1 MPSNKVNPTVSH
13 NTPKQSDLESSSKV
27 QNDSEYNVPKRILA
41 LLPFAVFLSLFLGTG
56 IVLTLQGVDFAFYQ
70 LPASIAII
78 PAIFVALYLGKII
91 TKQNINSQISLFI
104 QGAGHPNIITMCV
117 IYLLAGAFATVAKAT
132 GSVDA
137 SVQLGLAFFPDY
149 LLLPGLFLVAAFL
162 STAMGTSMGTI
173 AAIAPI
179 ALGFIDSA
187 QLDAGIVAGCLIS
200 GAIFG
205 DNLSIISDT
214 TIASTR
220 SQGAHMK
227 DKFKVNFKFAV
238 PAALLCLVIFSLLGG
253 SVAHELANDT
263 AITGLLPYIVILILA
278 LLGVNVF
285 IVLTVGIILAAAI
298 GMLTNGYQLS
308 VWVNDINKG
317 FASMQDI
324 FILSLF
330 IGGLSEL
337 VRRQGGLA
345 ALTHAVESFA
355 RKISNKNNKR
365 AAGLGIAG
373 LAFTCN
379 FFTANNTVS
388 IIVTGETAKT
398 LAKDGNVSPA
408 HSASLLDIFAC
419 INQGL
424 LPYGAQALLLGA
436 TLSISPLEV
445 VANAYYPMILFFVA
459 SFAFWQYTKEKVA

>member
-1 MPSNKVNPTVSH
+1 MSTPSALEQS
-13 NTPKQSDLESSSKV
+13 TPDRK
-27 QNDSEYNVPKRILA
+27 NMIA
-41 LLPFAVFLSLFLGTG
+41 LLPFAVFLGIFLGTG
-56 IVLTLQGVDFAFYQ
+56 IILTLQGSDFAFYQ

-78 PAIFVALYLGKII
+78 PAIFVAIFLGKVLD
-91 TKQNINSQISLFI
+91 KQPIDKQIGQFI
-104 QGAGHPNIITMCV
+104 RGAGHANIMTMCI

-137 SVQLGLAFFPDY
+137 SVQLGLAIFPSY

-179 ALGFIDSA
+179 ALGFIESA
-187 QLDAGIVAGCLIS
+187 GLDPAVIAGCLIS

-214 TIASTR
+214 TIAATR

-238 PAALLCLVIFSLLGG
+238 PAAIICLLIFAALGQ
-253 SVAHELANDT
+253 SINYDMTNEAAFV
-263 AITGLLPYIVILILA
+263 GLIPYIVILVLA
-278 LLGVNVF
+278 LSGVNVF
-285 IVLTVGIILAAAI
+285 VVLALGIVLAAAI
-298 GMLTNGYQLS
+298 GMLTNDYQLS
-308 VWVNDINKG
+308 TWVSDINAG

-337 VRRQGGLA
+337 IRHQGGLA
-345 ALTHAVESFA
+345 ALTKTIESIA
-355 RKISNKNNKR
+355 SKLSPNNKKR
-365 AAGLGIAG
+365 AAGFGIAG
-373 LAFTCN
+373 LTFCCN

-388 IIVTGETAKT
+388 IIITGETAKD
-398 LAKDGNVSPA
+398 LAVDGDLTPA
-408 HSASLLDIFAC
+408 QSASLLDIFAC

-436 TLSISPLEV
+436 TLGISPLAV
-445 VANAYYPMILFFVA
+445 VSHAFYPMILFFA
-459 SFAFWQYTKEKVA
+459 AGFAFWRITNIKAKINTKS

>member
-1 MPSNKVNPTVSH
+1 MGNPTVVEQ
-13 NTPKQSDLESSSKV
+13 PKSDKKSL
-27 QNDSEYNVPKRILA
+27 LA
-41 LLPFAVFLSLFLGTG
+41 LLPFAVFLGVFLGTG
-56 IVLTLQGVDFAFYQ
+56 VILTLQGAEFAFYQ
-70 LPASIAII
+70 LPASIAIM
-78 PAIFVALYLGKII
+78 PAIFVALYLGKILGNNSI
-91 TKQNINSQISLFI
+91 DKQIGQFIS
-104 QGAGHPNIITMCV
+104 GAGHTNIMTMCIV
-117 IYLLAGAFATVAKAT
+117 YLLAGAFATVAKAT

-137 SVQLGLAFFPDY
+137 SVQLGLAIFPAY

-179 ALGFIDSA
+179 ALGFIESAGLDSA
-187 QLDAGIVAGCLIS
+187 LIAGCLIS

-238 PAALLCLVIFSLLGG
+238 PAAIICLIIFATLGQSIDYETTNEAAFIGLIPYLVIL
-253 SVAHELANDT
+253 V
-263 AITGLLPYIVILILA
+263 LA
-278 LLGVNVF
+278 LSGVNVF
-285 IVLTVGIILAAAI
+285 IVLTLGIVLAATVGI
-298 GMLTNGYQLS
+298 LTNDYHLS
-308 VWVNDINKG
+308 ALISDINAG
-317 FASMQDI
+317 FANMQDI
-324 FILSLF
+324 FILALF

-337 VRRQGGLA
+337 IRYQGGLT
-345 ALTHAVESFA
+345 ALTKTIESLA
-355 RKISNKNNKR
+355 RKLSPNNKKR

-373 LAFTCN
+373 LTFGCN

-388 IIVTGETAKT
+388 IIITGETAKD
-398 LAKDGNVSPA
+398 LATDGELTPA
-408 HSASLLDIFAC
+408 QSASLLDIFAC

-436 TLSISPLEV
+436 TLGISPLAV
-445 VANAYYPMILFFVA
+445 ISHAFYPMILFFTA
-459 SFAFWQYTKEKVA
+459 GIAFWKITRA

>member
-1 MPSNKVNPTVSH
+1 MTTPAVVEQPTS
-13 NTPKQSDLESSSKV
+13 TKKSL
-27 QNDSEYNVPKRILA
+27 IA
-41 LLPFAVFLSLFLGTG
+41 LLPFAVFLGIFLGTG
-56 IVLTLQGVDFAFYQ
+56 IILTLQGSDFAFYQ

-78 PAIFVALYLGKII
+78 PAVFVALYMGKVIGKESI
-91 TKQNINSQISLFI
+91 DKQIGQFIS
-104 QGAGHPNIITMCV
+104 GAGHANIMTMCI

-137 SVQLGLAFFPDY
+137 SVQLGLAFFPAY

-187 QLDAGIVAGCLIS
+187 GLDSALVAGCLIS

-238 PAALLCLVIFSLLGG
+238 PAAIICLAIFAVLGQ
-253 SVAHELANDT
+253 SINYEMTSDPAVV
-263 AITGLLPYIVILILA
+263 GLIPYIVILVLA
-278 LLGVNVF
+278 LSGVNVF
-285 IVLTVGIILAAAI
+285 VVLTLGIVLAAVI
-298 GMLTNGYQLS
+298 GMLTNDYQLS
-308 VWVNDINKG
+308 AWISDINSG

-337 VRRQGGLA
+337 IRHQGGLS
-345 ALTHAVESFA
+345 ALTQAIESLA
-355 RKISNKNNKR
+355 RKLSPNNKRR

-373 LAFTCN
+373 LTFGCN

-388 IIVTGETAKT
+388 IIITGETAKD
-398 LAKDGNVSPA
+398 LATDGELTPA
-408 HSASLLDIFAC
+408 QSASLLDIFAC

-436 TLSISPLEV
+436 TLGISPLAV
-445 VANAYYPMILFFVA
+445 ISHAFYPMILFFTA
-459 SFAFWQYTKEKVA
+459 GIAFWKMTKA

>member
-1 MPSNKVNPTVSH
+1 MNENVV
-13 NTPKQSDLESSSKV
+13 TPQPE
-27 QNDSEYNVPKRILA
+27 KRLLS
-41 LLPFAVFLSLFLGTG
+41 LLPFGVFLGLFLGTG
-56 IVLTLQGVDFAFYQ
+56 IVLTLQGVEFAFYQ

-78 PAIFVALYLGKII
+78 PAILVAIYLGKESINEQVNQFI
-91 TKQNINSQISLFI
+91 T
-104 QGAGHPNIITMCV
+104 GAGHSNIITMCV

-137 SVQLGLAFFPDY
+137 SVQLGLSFFPDY
-149 LLLPGLFLVAAFL
+149 LLLPGLFLVAAFIA
-162 STAMGTSMGTI
+162 TAMGTSMGTI
-173 AAIAPI
+173 AAIAPV
-179 ALGFIDSA
+179 ALGFIESA
-187 QLDAGIVAGCLIS
+187 DLDASIVAGCIIS

-238 PAALLCLVIFSLLGG
+238 PAALLCLIIYASMGVSIP
-253 SVAHELANDT
+253 HEQVQDINVL
-263 AITGLLPYIVILILA
+263 GLLPYLVILILA
-278 LLGVNVF
+278 LMGINVF
-285 IVLTVGIILAAAI
+285 VVLIVGIILAAVI
-298 GMLTNGYQLS
+298 GMYDNGYQLS
-308 VWVNDINKG
+308 TWVKDINSG
-317 FASMQDI
+317 FGSMQDI

-337 VRRQGGLA
+337 IKRQGGLA
-345 ALTHAVESFA
+345 ALTHTIERFA
-355 RKISNKNNKR
+355 RKLNPNNKKR
-365 AAGLGIAG
+365 AAGLGIAS

-388 IIVTGETAKT
+388 IIVTGETAKE
-398 LAKDGNVSPA
+398 LADDGEVSPA
-408 HSASLLDIFAC
+408 HSASLLDIYAC

-436 TLSISPLEV
+436 TLKISPIEV
-445 VANAYYPMILFFVA
+445 VSSAFYPMILLVVA
-459 SFAFWQYTKEKVA
+459 SIAFWRITK

>member
-1 MPSNKVNPTVSH
+1 MASEHTENIAINP
-13 NTPKQSDLESSSKV
+13 PIE
-27 QNDSEYNVPKRILA
+27 KRLTS
-41 LLPFAVFLSLFLGTG
+41 LLPFILFLILFLGTG
-56 IVLTLQGVDFAFYQ
+56 IVLTLQGEEFAFYQ

-78 PAIFVALYLGKII
+78 PAVLFAIYLGKE
-91 TKQNINSQISLFI
+91 SLNDKVAQFI
-104 QGAGHPNIITMCV
+104 EGAGHQNIITMCV

-137 SVQLGLAFFPDY
+137 SVQLGLSIFPEY
-149 LLLPGLFLVAAFL
+149 LVLPGLFIVAAFL

-179 ALGFIDSA
+179 ALGFIESA
-187 QLDAGIVAGCLIS
+187 NLDASIVAGCIIS

-227 DKFKVNFKFAV
+227 DKFKVNFKFAI
-238 PAALLCLVIFSLLGG
+238 PAALACIVIYSSIGTTIPHQLAADV
-253 SVAHELANDT
+253 SVV
-263 AITGLLPYIVILILA
+263 GLIPYITILTLA
-278 LLGVNVF
+278 LMGVNVF
-285 IVLTVGIILAAAI
+285 AVLIVGIILAAII
-298 GMLTNGYQLS
+298 GMFTNDYQLS
-308 VWVNDINKG
+308 AWISDINQG

-324 FILSLF
+324 FILALF

-337 VRRQGGLA
+337 TRRQGGLA
-345 ALTHAVESFA
+345 ALTDLVKRMAK
-355 RKISNKNNKR
+355 KISPNNDKR
-365 AAGLGIAG
+365 ASGIGIAA
-373 LAFTCN
+373 LAFSCN

-388 IIVTGETAKT
+388 IIITGETAKD
-398 LAKDGNVSPA
+398 LATDGNIPPA
-408 HSASLLDIFAC
+408 QSASLLDIFAC

-436 TLSISPLEV
+436 TLGLSPVDVVIS
-445 VANAYYPMILFFVA
+445 AFYPMILFFVA
-459 SFAFWQYTKEKVA
+459 SFTFWRLTQKQ

>member
-1 MPSNKVNPTVSH
+1 MTS
-13 NTPKQSDLESSSKV
+13 Q
-27 QNDSEYNVPKRILA
+27 YNNNVTDKRLFS
-41 LLPFAVFLSLFLGTG
+41 LFPFAIFLGLFLGTG

-70 LPASIAII
+70 LPASIAMI
-78 PAIFVALYLGKII
+78 PAIIVAMWIGKD
-91 TKQNINSQISLFI
+91 SISEQTTQFI
-104 QGAGHPNIITMCV
+104 EGAGHQNIITMCI

-137 SVQLGLAFFPDY
+137 SVQLGLSLFPDY
-149 LLLPGLFLVAAFL
+149 FILPGLFLVAAFI

-179 ALGFIDSA
+179 ALGFIESA
-187 QLDAGIVAGCLIS
+187 DLNASVVAGVIIS

-238 PAALLCLVIFSLLGG
+238 PAALICLVIFTALGV
-253 SVAHELANDT
+253 SVPHEQAQETNV
-263 AITGLLPYIVILILA
+263 IGLIPYIVILVLA
-278 LLGVNVF
+278 LAGINVF
-285 IVLTVGIILAAAI
+285 AVLLIGITLAAAV
-298 GMLTNGYQLS
+298 GMMSGNYHLAD
-308 VWVNDINKG
+308 WVKDINQG
-317 FASMQDI
+317 FANMQDL
-324 FILSLF
+324 FILALF

-337 VRRQGGLA
+337 VKRQGGLA
-345 ALTHAVESFA
+345 ALTHGVEKLA
-355 RKISNKNNKR
+355 RKLNPDNHKR
-365 AAGLGIAG
+365 AAGLGIAS
-373 LAFTCN
+373 LAFCCN

-388 IIVTGETAKT
+388 IIVTGETAKD
-398 LAKDGNVSPA
+398 LASDGELSPA

-424 LPYGAQALLLGA
+424 LPYGAQALLLGT
-436 TLSISPLEV
+436 TLQISPIEV
-445 VANAYYPMILFFVA
+445 VSSAYYPMILFVVA
-459 SFAFWQYTKEKVA
+459 SIAFWRVTKNN

>member
-1 MPSNKVNPTVSH
+1 MTTATVVEQPKSNKKS
-13 NTPKQSDLESSSKV
+13 L
-27 QNDSEYNVPKRILA
+27 IA
-41 LLPFAVFLSLFLGTG
+41 LLPFAVFLGIFLGTG
-56 IVLTLQGVDFAFYQ
+56 IILTLQGAEFAFYQ

-78 PAIFVALYLGKII
+78 PAIFVALYLGKVLGKESID
-91 TKQNINSQISLFI
+91 KQIGQFIS
-104 QGAGHPNIITMCV
+104 GAGHGNIMTMCI

-137 SVQLGLAFFPDY
+137 SVQLGLAFFPAY

-179 ALGFIDSA
+179 ALGFIESAGLDSA
-187 QLDAGIVAGCLIS
+187 LVAGCLIS

-227 DKFKVNFKFAV
+227 DKFRINFKFAV
-238 PAALLCLVIFSLLGG
+238 PAAVICLVIFAALGQ
-253 SVAHELANDT
+253 SINYEMSSDPAVV
-263 AITGLLPYIVILILA
+263 GLIPYIVILILA
-278 LLGVNVF
+278 LSGVNVF
-285 IVLTVGIILAAAI
+285 VVLVLGIVLAAII
-298 GMLTNGYQLS
+298 GMLTNDYQLS
-308 VWVNDINKG
+308 AWISDINLG

-337 VRRQGGLA
+337 IRHQGGLS
-345 ALTHAVESFA
+345 ALTQTIESFA
-355 RKISNKNNKR
+355 RKLSPNNKKR

-373 LAFTCN
+373 LTFGCN

-388 IIVTGETAKT
+388 IIITGETAKD
-398 LAKDGNVSPA
+398 LATDGELTPA
-408 HSASLLDIFAC
+408 QSASLLDIFAC

-436 TLSISPLEV
+436 TLGISPLAV
-445 VANAYYPMILFFVA
+445 ISHAFYPMILFFTA
-459 SFAFWQYTKEKVA
+459 GIAFWKMTRA

>member
-1 MPSNKVNPTVSH
+1 MSLT
-13 NTPKQSDLESSSKV
+13 TQSPESTISGSL
-27 QNDSEYNVPKRILA
+27 LA
-41 LLPFAVFLSLFLGTG
+41 LLPFAVFLCLFLGTG

-78 PAIFVALYLGKII
+78 PAIFVAIYLGKRVSKSTIEE
-91 TKQNINSQISLFI
+91 QVSQFI
-104 QGAGHPNIITMCV
+104 KGAGHSNIITMCV
-117 IYLLAGAFATVAKAT
+117 IYLLAGAFAVVAKAT

-137 SVQLGLAFFPDY
+137 SVQLGLAVFPDY
-149 LLLPGLFLVAAFL
+149 LLLPGLFIVAAFL

-173 AAIAPI
+173 AAIAPV
-179 ALGFIDSA
+179 ALGLIEST
-187 QLDAGIVAGCLIS
+187 QLDGAVVAGCLIS

-227 DKFKVNFKFAV
+227 DKFRVNFKFAV
-238 PAALLCLVIFSLLGG
+238 PAAIICLIIFIIIGESAPYQVDSEAAL
-253 SVAHELANDT
+253 
-263 AITGLLPYIVILILA
+263 IGLLPYVVILVLA

-285 IVLTVGIILAAAI
+285 VVLTLGIILAAGI
-298 GMLTNGYQLS
+298 GMLSNGYQVT
-308 VWVNDINKG
+308 VWINDINKG
-317 FASMQDI
+317 FANMQDI

-337 VRRQGGLA
+337 VKNQGGLA
-345 ALTHAVESFA
+345 ALTKSIEQRSQ
-355 RKISNKNNKR
+355 KISPNNKKR
-365 AAGLGIAG
+365 AAGIGIAG
-373 LAFTCN
+373 LAFICN

-388 IIVTGETAKT
+388 IIVTGETAKK
-398 LAKDGNVSPA
+398 LSQDGDLTPA
-408 HSASLLDIFAC
+408 QSASLLDIFAC

-436 TLSISPLEV
+436 TLNISPLT
-445 VANAYYPMILFFVA
+445 VAMHAIYPIILFFIA
-459 SFAFWQYTKEKVA
+459 GFAFWRMTK

>member
-1 MPSNKVNPTVSH
+1 MTTSLVKNQPIAKKKS
-13 NTPKQSDLESSSKV
+13 L
-27 QNDSEYNVPKRILA
+27 IA
-41 LLPFAVFLSLFLGTG
+41 LLPFAIFLGVFLGTG
-56 IVLTLQGVDFAFYQ
+56 IVLTFQGVEFAFYQ

-78 PAIFVALYLGKII
+78 PAIFVALYLGKVLSKEPID
-91 TKQNINSQISLFI
+91 KQIGQFIS
-104 QGAGHPNIITMCV
+104 GAGHTNIMTMCI

-137 SVQLGLAFFPDY
+137 SVQLGLAFFPTY

-179 ALGFIDSA
+179 ALGFIES
-187 QLDAGIVAGCLIS
+187 AGIDPALVAGCLIS
-200 GAIFG
+200 GAVFG

-227 DKFKVNFKFAV
+227 DKFRVNFKFAV
-238 PAALLCLVIFSLLGG
+238 PAAIVCLVIFSILGQDINYQMT
-253 SVAHELANDT
+253 NDP
-263 AITGLLPYIVILILA
+263 AILGLIPYIVILVLA
-278 LLGVNVF
+278 LSGVNVF
-285 IVLTVGIILAAAI
+285 VVLALGIVLAAAI
-298 GMLTNGYQLS
+298 GMLTNDYQLS
-308 VWVNDINKG
+308 AWINDINAG
-317 FASMQDI
+317 FSSMQDI

-337 VRRQGGLA
+337 IRQQGGLA
-345 ALTHAVESFA
+345 ALTRSIESLA
-355 RKISNKNNKR
+355 RKLSPHNKKR

-373 LAFTCN
+373 LTFGCN

-388 IIVTGETAKT
+388 IIITGETAKE
-398 LAKDGNVSPA
+398 LAKEGELTPA
-408 HSASLLDIFAC
+408 QSASLLDIFAC

-424 LPYGAQALLLGA
+424 LPYGAQALLLGT
-436 TLSISPLEV
+436 TLGISPLAV
-445 VANAYYPMILFFVA
+445 ISYAFYPMVLFFA
-459 SFAFWQYTKEKVA
+459 SNIAFWRMTKI

>member
-1 MPSNKVNPTVSH
+1 MSENKTSTKH
-13 NTPKQSDLESSSKV
+13 LFS
-27 QNDSEYNVPKRILA
+27 LA
-41 LLPFAVFLSLFLGTG
+41 PFGVFLGLFLGTG
-56 IVLTLQGVDFAFYQ
+56 IVLTLQGVEFAFYQ

-78 PAIFVALYLGKII
+78 PAILFAIFIGKDSINEQI
-91 TKQNINSQISLFI
+91 TQFIS
-104 QGAGHPNIITMCV
+104 GAGHQNIITMCV

-137 SVQLGLAFFPDY
+137 SVQLGLAVFPDY

-179 ALGFIDSA
+179 ALGLIESA
-187 QLDAGIVAGCLIS
+187 QLDAALVAGCILS
-200 GAIFG
+200 GAMFG

-227 DKFKVNFKFAV
+227 DKFKVNFKFAF
-238 PAALLCLVIFSLLGG
+238 PAGIIAVVIFAFLGDVV
-253 SVAHELANDT
+253 SYQSASDIQIL
-263 AITGLLPYIVILILA
+263 GLLPYIVILTLA
-278 LLGVNVF
+278 LSGVNVF
-285 IVLTVGIILAAAI
+285 LVLTIGIILAAAI
-298 GMLTNGYQLS
+298 GLLTNDYQLAT
-308 VWVNDINKG
+308 WVSDINKG

-337 VRRQGGLA
+337 VRHQGGLS
-345 ALTHAVESFA
+345 ALTQKLEGLAAKLSP
-355 RKISNKNNKR
+355 NNNKR
-365 AAGLGIAG
+365 AAGLGIAS
-373 LAFTCN
+373 LAFSCN

-388 IIVTGETAKT
+388 IIISGETAKE
-398 LAKDGNVSPA
+398 LAQDGELSPA
-408 HSASLLDIFAC
+408 ESASLLDIFAC

-445 VANAYYPMILFFVA
+445 VLYSFYPMILLIVA
-459 SFAFWQYTKEKVA
+459 SITFWRLTK

>member
-1 MPSNKVNPTVSH
+1 MLKINFMSTDVVIP
-13 NTPKQSDLESSSKV
+13 
-27 QNDSEYNVPKRILA
+27 VPEKRLLS
-41 LLPFAVFLSLFLGTG
+41 LLPFGVFLGIFLGTG

-78 PAIFVALYLGKII
+78 PAILVAIYLGKDS
-91 TKQNINSQISLFI
+91 INDQVSQFIS
-104 QGAGHPNIITMCV
+104 GAGHSNIITMCV
-117 IYLLAGAFATVAKAT
+117 IYLLAGAFAVVAKAT

-137 SVQLGLAFFPDY
+137 SVQLGLSFFPDY

-162 STAMGTSMGTI
+162 ATAMGTSMGTI
-173 AAIAPI
+173 AAIAPV
-179 ALGFIDSA
+179 ALGFIESA
-187 QLDAGIVAGCLIS
+187 DLDASIVAGCIIS

-238 PAALLCLVIFSLLGG
+238 PAALLCLIIYASMGITIPHEQVENINVLGL
-253 SVAHELANDT
+253 V
-263 AITGLLPYIVILILA
+263 PYLVILA
-278 LLGVNVF
+278 LALMGINVF
-285 IVLTVGIILAAAI
+285 LVLIVGIILAAGI
-298 GMLTNGYQLS
+298 GMYDNGYQLS
-308 VWVNDINKG
+308 IWVNDINTG
-317 FASMQDI
+317 FGSMQDI

-337 VRRQGGLA
+337 IKRQGGLA
-345 ALTHAVESFA
+345 ALTDTIEGFA
-355 RKISNKNNKR
+355 RKLNPNNKKR
-365 AAGLGIAG
+365 AAGLGIAT

-388 IIVTGETAKT
+388 IIVTGETAKE
-398 LAKDGNVSPA
+398 LAEDGEVSPA
-408 HSASLLDIFAC
+408 HSASLLDIYAC

-436 TLSISPLEV
+436 TLKISPIEV
-445 VANAYYPMILFFVA
+445 VSSAFYPMILLVVA
-459 SFAFWQYTKEKVA
+459 SIAFWRITK

>member
-1 MPSNKVNPTVSH
+1 MTTELSDKPSSTSPLNSNAEASLKS
-13 NTPKQSDLESSSKV
+13 
-27 QNDSEYNVPKRILA
+27 
-41 LLPFAVFLSLFLGTG
+41 LLPFGVFLGLFLGTG
-56 IVLTLQGVDFAFYQ
+56 IVLTLQGVEFAFYQ

-78 PAIFVALYLGKII
+78 PAILLAIAMGRDTVNEKI
-91 TKQNINSQISLFI
+91 SQFI
-104 QGAGHPNIITMCV
+104 QGAGHQNIITMCI

-137 SVQLGLAFFPDY
+137 SVQLGLSIFPDY

-162 STAMGTSMGTI
+162 ATAMGTSMGTI

-179 ALGFIDSA
+179 ALGFVESSDISA
-187 QLDAGIVAGCLIS
+187 SVIAGCIIS

-227 DKFKVNFKFAV
+227 DKFRVNFKFAV
-238 PAALLCLVIFSLLGG
+238 PAALICLAIFAFNGVTMDHQASQDLDIIGF
-253 SVAHELANDT
+253 
-263 AITGLLPYIVILILA
+263 LPYIVILALA
-278 LLGVNVF
+278 LSGVNVF
-285 IVLTVGIILAAAI
+285 MVLIIGIILAAAI
-298 GMLTNGYQLS
+298 GMLNNGYQLAS
-308 VWVNDINKG
+308 WVSDINKG
-317 FASMQDI
+317 FAGMQDI

-337 VRRQGGLA
+337 IKRQGGLS
-345 ALTHAVESFA
+345 ALTSSIERLT
-355 RKISNKNNKR
+355 RKLSPNNKKR
-365 AAGLGIAG
+365 AAGIGIAS
-373 LAFTCN
+373 LAFSCN

-388 IIVTGETAKT
+388 IIVTGETAKD
-398 LAKDGNVSPA
+398 LAQDGELSPA

-436 TLSISPLEV
+436 TLKISPLEV
-445 VANAYYPMILFFVA
+445 VANAYYPMILLVVA
-459 SFAFWQYTKEKVA
+459 SFAFWRLTKK

>member
-1 MPSNKVNPTVSH
+1 MTSKNSQSASSDHLSNIKTTENNSE
-13 NTPKQSDLESSSKV
+13 QSLKS
-27 QNDSEYNVPKRILA
+27 
-41 LLPFAVFLSLFLGTG
+41 LLPFGVFLALFLGTG
-56 IVLTLQGVDFAFYQ
+56 VVLSMQGVDFAFYQ

-78 PAIFVALYLGKII
+78 PAILLAVYMGRETVNDKI
-91 TKQNINSQISLFI
+91 SQFI
-104 QGAGHPNIITMCV
+104 AGAGHQNIITMCI

-137 SVQLGLAFFPDY
+137 SVQLGLSLFPDY
-149 LLLPGLFLVAAFL
+149 FLLPGLFLVSAFL
-162 STAMGTSMGTI
+162 ATAMGTSMGTI
-173 AAIAPI
+173 AAVAPI
-179 ALGFIDSA
+179 ALGFVESADIDAS
-187 QLDAGIVAGCLIS
+187 LIAGCIIS

-227 DKFKVNFKFAV
+227 DKFRVNFKFAV
-238 PAALLCLVIFSLLGG
+238 PAALICLAILAANGVPIHH
-253 SVAHELANDT
+253 VANQELD
-263 AITGLLPYIVILILA
+263 IIGFLPYIVILALA
-278 LLGVNVF
+278 LSGVNVF
-285 IVLTVGIILAAAI
+285 LVLIIGIILAAAI
-298 GMLTNGYQLS
+298 GMLNNGYQLAS
-308 VWVNDINKG
+308 WVSDINKG

-337 VRRQGGLA
+337 VKRQGGLS
-345 ALTHAVESFA
+345 ALTKNIERLT
-355 RKISNKNNKR
+355 RKVSPNNKKR
-365 AAGLGIAG
+365 AAGLGIG
-373 LAFTCN
+373 TLAFCCN

-388 IIVTGETAKT
+388 IIVTGETAKD
-398 LAKDGNVSPA
+398 LAQDGELSPA

-436 TLSISPLEV
+436 TLKISPIEV
-445 VANAYYPMILFFVA
+445 VANAYYPMILFVVA
-459 SFAFWQYTKEKVA
+459 CFAFWRITKQQS

>member
-1 MPSNKVNPTVSH
+1 MSNNISSTPTPAPLSKSSP
-13 NTPKQSDLESSSKV
+13 NQSLKS
-27 QNDSEYNVPKRILA
+27 
-41 LLPFAVFLSLFLGTG
+41 LLPFGAFLAIFLGTG

-78 PAIFVALYLGKII
+78 PAILLAIYMGRETV
-91 TKQNINSQISLFI
+91 NEQISQFI
-104 QGAGHPNIITMCV
+104 AGAGHQNIITMCI

-137 SVQLGLAFFPDY
+137 SVQLGLSFFPDY
-149 LLLPGLFLVAAFL
+149 FLLPGLFLVAAFL
-162 STAMGTSMGTI
+162 ATAMGTSMGTI

-179 ALGFIDSA
+179 ALGFVESADIDAS
-187 QLDAGIVAGCLIS
+187 LIAGCIIS

-227 DKFKVNFKFAV
+227 DKFRVNFKFAV
-238 PAALLCLVIFSLLGG
+238 PAALICLALLAANGVTLSHEVNQELDVIGF
-253 SVAHELANDT
+253 
-263 AITGLLPYIVILILA
+263 LPYIVILALA
-278 LLGVNVF
+278 LSGVNVF
-285 IVLTVGIILAAAI
+285 LVLIIGIILAAAI
-298 GMLTNGYQLS
+298 GMLNNGYQLAS
-308 VWVNDINKG
+308 WVSDINKG

-337 VRRQGGLA
+337 IKRQGGLS
-345 ALTHAVESFA
+345 ALTASIERLTLKVSPN
-355 RKISNKNNKR
+355 NKKR
-365 AAGLGIAG
+365 AAGIGIGA
-373 LAFTCN
+373 LAFCCN

-388 IIVTGETAKT
+388 IIVTGETAKD
-398 LAKDGNVSPA
+398 LATDGELSPA
-408 HSASLLDIFAC
+408 QSASLLDIYAC

-436 TLSISPLEV
+436 TLQISPLEV
-445 VANAYYPMILFFVA
+445 VSNAYYPMILFVVA
-459 SFAFWQYTKEKVA
+459 SFAFWRITKK